1 MTIVKKISVAAVSLA
16 LAALTAVSLTGCGE
30 QVAATWAHGKVLED
44 EITQT
49 ATTQMSYHTSSDGST
64 DVSAWTNY
72 IADREYDSSAS
83 SADSSS
89 TDSSTKTDSK
99 SDDSA
104 KSDGTVQ
111 EYREY
116 LINQAIRQQVIDYEI
131 EQRNITVSDDEID
144 QAVEQQST
152 IYESYYG
159 GGHKGTFESILSRYF
174 GMTLEQFKEDVAN
187 NLKEDKLK
195 EAVLAE
201 QGSSDDSAST
211 DDSASDDSKKSSKK
225 AKSSDS
231 STDTS
236 SDDDKKFD
244 EYIDNLIAGF
254 DVKIN
259 DAPADL
265 AYDPQVVAKNANSS
279 EDSGSS
285 DSSDSAD
292 SSSDSSDAATSSD
305 GDSSK

>member
-1 MTIVKKISVAAVSLA
+1 MTIVKKISVAAVSVA

-30 QVAATWAHGKVLED
+30 QVAGTWAHGKVLED

-83 SADSSS
+83 SGDSSS
-89 TDSSTKTDSK
+89 TDSSAKKDADS
-99 SDDSA
+99 SDES

-174 GMTLEQFKEDVAN
+174 GMTLDQFKEDVAK

-201 QGSSDDSAST
+201 QNST
-211 DDSASDDSKKSSKK
+211 DDASVSDDTSADDSKSSKK

-236 SDDDKKFD
+236 ADDDKKFD
-244 EYIDNLIAGF
+244 EYIDGLIAGF

-265 AYDPQVVAKNANSS
+265 SYDPQVVAQNSQSS
-279 EDSGSS
+279 EDSSS
-285 DSSDSAD
+285 DDSAD
-292 SSSDSSDAATSSD
+292 SADASSSDASTE
-305 GDSSK
+305 DSSK

>member
-1 MTIVKKISVAAVSLA
+1 MTIVKKISVAAVSVA

-30 QVAATWAHGKVLED
+30 QVAGTWAHGKVLED

-83 SADSSS
+83 SSDESS
-89 TDSSTKTDSK
+89 TDSSTKKSSK
-99 SDDSA
+99 SDDAS

-131 EQRNITVSDDEID
+131 EQRGIEVSDDEVD
-144 QAVEQQST
+144 AAVEQQST

-174 GMTLEQFKEDVAN
+174 GMTLDEFKEDVAN

-201 QGSSDDSAST
+201 QGDSNDSADSTSDESSDDN
-211 DDSASDDSKKSSKK
+211 SKKSSKK

-231 STDTS
+231 SAADTS

-265 AYDPQVVAKNANSS
+265 SYDPQVVAKNAQSS
-279 EDSGSS
+279 DDSG
-285 DSSDSAD
+285 DSSDE
-292 SSSDSSDAATSSD
+292 SSSDESSSDDA
-305 GDSSK
+305 SK